1 MCSKLDRYLKTLT
14 DEGYYAFYAYETAR
28 DLLLRKK
35 PSKYIIITNADII
48 SLSKLFPSM
57 DFMDYP
63 KIHGENCDVEE
74 NVKLIIEEPG
84 DRFVMPGIVHQKENY
99 LKEVAKRA
107 IFHINAFFYDVN
119 NEKFYDPLDSYR
131 YLKKKI
137 ITTIS
142 SPKREIKKHPTFA
155 LKIAKVYAET
165 GFEIDPTI
173 EKLLEDFHEINHYQ
187 NITEDIA
194 DDFKEILV
202 SKYPYKAMV
211 LLDKWGILNVILPE
225 LTKLKD
231 VNQDKEYH
239 PEGNAFWHTL
249 QCLNYVKKPNVNLMM
264 SLLLHDTGKA
274 YGKNNGKNGKPFPN
288 HSIISRDIA
297 KNVLRRFYFNREDY
311 REILFLVENHMIL
324 NAVNVLPE
332 SRLKKIFDSPYIQ
345 NLFEL
350 YRADISS
357 GYHNMKSFH
366 NAAHRYHEYVH
377 KKKLKKI
384 GILI

>member
-1 MCSKLDRYLKTLT
+1 MHSKLDRYLITLVK
-14 DEGYYAFYAYETAR
+14 EGFYAFYAFETAR
-28 DLLLRKK
+28 DLLLKKK
-35 PSKYIIITNADII
+35 PSRYIILTNADII

-57 DFMDYP
+57 DFIDYP
-63 KIHGENCDVEE
+63 KVYSEECDKNLDVRF
-74 NVKLIIEEPG
+74 IIEDTG
-84 DRFVMPGIVHQKENY
+84 NRFAMPGIVHKRENY
-99 LKEVAKRA
+99 LKEIARKA
-107 IFHINAFFYDVN
+107 IFAVNAFFYDVDK
-119 NEKFYDPLDSYR
+119 EKFYDPLDSYK
-131 YLKKKI
+131 YLKEGL

-142 SPKREIKKHPTFA
+142 SPRKEIKQNTAFA
-155 LKIAKVYAET
+155 LKTAKLFAET
-165 GFEIDPTI
+165 GFKIDPLI
-173 EKLLEDFHEINHYQ
+173 EKVLDDSNELIQYQ
-187 NITEDIA
+187 NISVEIA
-194 DDFKEILV
+194 DNFKDILV
-202 SKYPYKAMV
+202 SKYPYEALV
-211 LLDKWGILNVILPE
+211 LLDKWGILDIMLPE
-225 LTKLKD
+225 LTRLKD

-297 KNVLRRFYFNREDY
+297 KNVLKRFYFGREDY
-311 REILFLVENHMIL
+311 KEILFLVENHMIL
-324 NAVNVLPE
+324 NAVNILPE

-357 GYHNMKSFH
+357 GYHNMRSFH
-366 NAAHRYHEYVH
+366 SAAHRYRDYIH
-377 KKKLKKI
+377 KNKLRKI